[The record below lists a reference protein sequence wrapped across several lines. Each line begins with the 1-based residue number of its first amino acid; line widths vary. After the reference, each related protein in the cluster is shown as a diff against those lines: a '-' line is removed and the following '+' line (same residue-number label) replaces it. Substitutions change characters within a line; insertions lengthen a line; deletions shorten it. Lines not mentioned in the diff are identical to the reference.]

1 MDCCETSKKDEQ
13 EILADLEASEE
24 QIAQGKIKDAKE
36 ALQSVKRKYG
46 LTVHP

>member
-1 MDCCETSKKDEQ
+1 MDCYENTKKEKQ

-46 LTVHP
+46 I

>member
-1 MDCCETSKKDEQ
+1 MDCYENTKKEKQ
-13 EILADLEASEE
+13 AILVDLEASEE
-24 QIAQGKIKDAKE
+24 QIAQGKTREAKE

>member
-1 MDCCETSKKDEQ
+1 MDCCETSKKDKQ
-13 EILADLEASEE
+13 EIHAELEVSEE

-46 LTVHP
+46 I